1 MFFVNKT
8 RRRLAPVIVALFVGL
23 VTSGSAPALGAK
35 KNLTHLADARL
46 LVEHLRP
53 HDNSY
58 RHSPSVVRW
67 KGDDGAKKYEAHTD
81 CSGFIDA
88 LLQHSYGYSDDDFA
102 KWFGSK
108 RPTAARY
115 FEQIKK
121 QHGFQRIRLIQ
132 DVRSGDFL
140 AVKYPPGSGNTGHI
154 MLVNGRPRPMKATK
168 PLEAGRR

>member
-1 MFFVNKT
+1 MRFLNREP
-8 RRRLAPVIVALFVGL
+8 RRRPVVWAILATVAGL
-23 VTSGSAPALGAK
+23 AAAGSGLALGAK
-35 KNLTHLADARL
+35 KSHKHLSDARL
-46 LVEHLRP
+46 LLEHLRP
-53 HDNSY
+53 GDTSY

-88 LLQHSYGYSDDDFA
+88 LLQHSYGYTTADFA

-121 QHGFQRIRLIQ
+121 QHGFERIHLI
-132 DVRSGDFL
+132 
-140 AVKYPPGSGNTGHI
+140 
-154 MLVNGRPRPMKATK
+154 
-168 PLEAGRR
+168 